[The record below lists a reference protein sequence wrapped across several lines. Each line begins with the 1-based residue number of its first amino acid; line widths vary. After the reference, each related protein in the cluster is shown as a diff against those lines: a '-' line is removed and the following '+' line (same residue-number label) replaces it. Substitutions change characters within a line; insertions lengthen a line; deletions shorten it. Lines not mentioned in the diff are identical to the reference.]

1 MDPQLLQKID
11 LLMRSFEF
19 ACGVPSTLI
28 NLYSIAKVSQLSL
41 VNPNLKYVLNAISFT
56 SALIAC
62 IHPILGQ
69 IDPNSYSIDRSNY
82 VGAFVYY
89 SLHFSVQLFTL
100 ITDLK
105 FFLIGWERRLSLKY
119 KNNLENRNGKRVVFS
134 AIVFLLL
141 ICFIKCAVL
150 LNTSE
155 LKAMNDRLYE
165 ICAIQGHDIFLVVI
179 AFPLGAISWGYGQY
193 KQRHSG
199 TLSERFE
206 LRQTNTIVKVL
217 YPLAYLYSVGY
228 LVCLAAVPVIFFLR
242 TKGYGMNTI
251 EYQVATNII
260 FNSMAC
266 YNLIYVVFILFT
278 FAPLRRALINDLCLL
293 IGTTNYSA
301 SNSSSTVEPA
311 LTLERHFDML
321 QAAWNKS

>member
-11 LLMRSFEF
+11 VLMRSFEF

-41 VNPNLKYVLNAISFT
+41 VNSNLKYVLNAIAFT

-69 IDPNSYSIDRSNY
+69 IDPDFYSIDRGNY
-82 VGAFVYY
+82 
-89 SLHFSVQLFTL
+89 LFTL

-119 KNNLENRNGKRVVFS
+119 KNNLENRNGKQVVFS
-134 AIVFLLL
+134 AIVVLLL

-155 LKAMNDRLYE
+155 LKSMNDRLYE
-165 ICAIQGHDIFLVVI
+165 ICAIQGHDIFLVMI
-179 AFPLGAISWGYGQY
+179 AFPLGAISWVFGQY
-193 KQRHSG
+193 QFNYLIKHFKKQRHSG

-228 LVCLAAVPVIFFLR
+228 LVCLAAVPVIFYLR

-301 SNSSSTVEPA
+301 SSCSSTVEPT

-321 QAAWNKS
+321 QAAWNKN